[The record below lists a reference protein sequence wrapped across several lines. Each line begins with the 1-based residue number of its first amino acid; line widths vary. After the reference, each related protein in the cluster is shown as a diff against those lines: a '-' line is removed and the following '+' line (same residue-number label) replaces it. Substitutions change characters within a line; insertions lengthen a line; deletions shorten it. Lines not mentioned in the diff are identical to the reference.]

1 VLDGAVDVAHAPIR
15 AVPDSTILRTSV
27 RVPILPLALAYMLGR
42 LVATARMSVT
52 VSTVAPPVEKL
63 VEIVMNAATACAWD
77 EG

>member
-1 VLDGAVDVAHAPIR
+1 
-15 AVPDSTILRTSV
+15 
-27 RVPILPLALAYMLGR
+27 VPILPLALAYMLGR
-42 LVATARMSVT
+42 LAATARMSVT